1 MSGPLLYLVER
12 LFLNLV
18 VYNPHPSQFLEHQDF
33 DVCGNRDF
41 WGWGVS
47 APLLALVPGLPHLC
61 QNSWWTYPLKWHGK
75 FDGVRTLTNKF
86 TQFTNNKKTKLL
98 QCKLKALLDS
108 VSCWYVGKKCP
119 NDNSMRCEMYVNVF
133 FGCLI
138 HWNSFTL
145 SIVDAK
151 VGDKST
157 CEKKSDTQ
165 NKTSTT
171 WQQFL
176 YVDSNYQQECHPPI
190 C

>member
-1 MSGPLLYLVER
+1 MNS
-12 LFLNLV
+12 
-18 VYNPHPSQFLEHQDF
+18 HSSQII
-33 DVCGNRDF
+33 
-41 WGWGVS
+41 
-47 APLLALVPGLPHLC
+47 
-61 QNSWWTYPLKWHGK
+61 
-75 FDGVRTLTNKF
+75 
-86 TQFTNNKKTKLL
+86 KKPKLL

-165 NKTSTT
+165 NQTLYNMTTVFTCRLKLPAGMSSTNTLNSLLQQSIQLIKYSYTQEIINTCFPIRRQLISTEIHTCEDLTSSCLTN
-171 WQQFL
+171 
-176 YVDSNYQQECHPPI
+176 D
-190 C
+190 